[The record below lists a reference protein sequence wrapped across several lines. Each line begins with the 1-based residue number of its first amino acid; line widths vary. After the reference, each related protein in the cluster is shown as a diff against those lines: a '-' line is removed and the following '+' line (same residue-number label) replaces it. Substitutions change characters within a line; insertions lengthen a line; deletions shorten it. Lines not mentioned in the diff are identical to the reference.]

1 MTFGVVKV
9 WRDETI
15 CMRDDCSADGGEVN
29 GSAVVAGA
37 AQAEETA
44 AKKLVGCDAATGER
58 RSIMV
63 FFTALLLPT
72 SQ

>member
-1 MTFGVVKV
+1 MTVAVVKA

-15 CMRDDCSADGGEVN
+15 CMRDDCSGDGGEAK
-29 GSAVVAGA
+29 GFAVVTGA

-44 AKKLVGCDAATGER
+44 AKKLVGCDAATGDR